1 MKKFALAFVCL
12 LGFAC
17 FTSCNPDEIEPSL
30 SFINEAG
37 YISTDITANAG
48 DTILFGF
55 EAKANGVNVLSH
67 FELTLNETVVVDSTI
82 NGLTYS
88 YAAAY
93 ICPKEA
99 GAYTFTATVTD
110 VIGLTAT
117 QSFVVTVEAGALEAA
132 DFTWERV
139 GAANGTGLEEFGLS
153 WTANIKEV
161 FASICPVEG
170 CTLYG
175 FSNVNFA
182 EITTE
187 AAKNA
192 LFVEAAQIERI
203 HEVSAEATAD
213 YDLVYGTNYNGVFH
227 LIHITHATVS
237 VATEGT
243 TIVING
249 QAK

>member
-1 MKKFALAFVCL
+1 MKKFALAFLCL
-12 LGFAC
+12 VGLAC
-17 FTSCNPDEIEPSL
+17 FTSCNPDELEPTMSL
-30 SFINEAG
+30 INEAG
-37 YISTDITANAG
+37 YVSGDITANAG
-48 DTILFGF
+48 DTLIFGF
-55 EAKANGVNVLSH
+55 DAKATGVNVLNH
-67 FELTLNETVVVDSTI
+67 FELKINEQVAVDSTFSS
-82 NGLTYS
+82 LTFS
-88 YAAAY
+88 YVAGY
-93 ICPKEA
+93 ICPNVA
-99 GAYTFTATVTD
+99 GVYTFEATVTD

-117 QSFVVTVEAGALEAA
+117 QSFVVTVEANALEAV

-153 WTANIKEV
+153 WIANNKEV
-161 FASICPVEG
+161 FASIRPVEG

-175 FSNVNFA
+175 FSNVDFA

-187 AAKNA
+187 AAKAA
-192 LFVEAAQIERI
+192 LFVEAEEIERI
-203 HEVSAEATAD
+203 HEVSADATAD
-213 YDLVYGTNYNGVFH
+213 YDLVYGTNYNGEFH